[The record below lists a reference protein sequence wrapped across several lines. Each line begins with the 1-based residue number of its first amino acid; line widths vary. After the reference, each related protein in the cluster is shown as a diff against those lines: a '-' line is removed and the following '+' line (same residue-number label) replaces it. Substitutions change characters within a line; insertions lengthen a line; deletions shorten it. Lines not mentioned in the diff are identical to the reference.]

1 MNIQQGAQ
9 RMRVVGKLLAIALP
23 CLGVLVAIV
32 DSIPSLLNRSQNHGS
47 VGLLDLIFLVFLAA
61 PGLSLWLLGWIVEG
75 FADRNQSG
83 STIQH
88 Q

>member
-9 RMRVVGKLLAIALP
+9 RMKVVGKWVAISLP
-23 CLGVLVAIV
+23 GLGVLVAIV
-32 DSIPSLLNRSQNHGS
+32 VSIPSLLNRSQNHGS
-47 VGLLDLIFLVFLAA
+47 VGLLDLVFLVFLAA
-61 PGLSLWLLGWIVEG
+61 PDLSLWLLGWIVEG

-88 Q
+88 E